1 MTLHAKPTS
10 VLPTSI
16 AVSTAV
22 QYGQPLTGNY
32 SIEITT
38 AKAALAERLLTILG
52 IGGIIIAGLSRPFPD
67 PYAAIGTRARH
78 AATIRPASA
87 RKTETAFLLAEY
99 VRVLCL
105 QGIRANPS
113 GKLRARSGNRR
124 YAQRRPRYAHR
135 QMQFG
140 RDIRAFRRKQP
151 IRQLT
156 RVSEAPSAGLCNPAA
171 PARNASR
178 KSSSCPDAGR
188 TPRSRPG
195 RAPYCS
201 SRARAAA
208 RPESAGRGP

>member
-1 MTLHAKPTS
+1 MRAR
-10 VLPTSI
+10 
-16 AVSTAV
+16 
-22 QYGQPLTGNY
+22 LTKDCYCCTCGRAFNY
-32 SIEITT
+32 
-38 AKAALAERLLTILG
+38 LG

-87 RKTETAFLLAEY
+87 RKTETAFLFAEY

-113 GKLRARSGNRR
+113 GKLRAVPETGATRSGGLGM
-124 YAQRRPRYAHR
+124 RP
-135 QMQFG
+135 
-140 RDIRAFRRKQP
+140 DIRAFRRKQP

-178 KSSSCPDAGR
+178 KSSSYPDAGR

>member
-113 GKLRARSGNRR
+113 GKLRAVPETGATRSGGLGMRT
-124 YAQRRPRYAHR
+124 
-135 QMQFG
+135 G
-140 RDIRAFRRKQP
+140 RC
-151 IRQLT
+151 
-156 RVSEAPSAGLCNPAA
+156 SSAGHPSLPTKAADPAA
-171 PARNASR
+171 YPRLG
-178 KSSSCPDAGR
+178 SSIRRFTQSG
-188 TPRSRPG
+188 
-195 RAPYCS
+195 S
-201 SRARAAA
+201 SR
-208 RPESAGRGP
+208 S

>member
-1 MTLHAKPTS
+1 MDGSRYCDRSRENGRRFGVKRH
-10 VLPTSI
+10 I
-16 AVSTAV
+16 G
-22 QYGQPLTGNY
+22 YGWG
-32 SIEITT
+32 
-38 AKAALAERLLTILG
+38 ARA
-52 IGGIIIAGLSRPFPD
+52 SRPLRLEKRKRLFSLRNTSES
-67 PYAAIGTRARH
+67 YVCKAFEQTRPGNCEPFRK
-78 AATIRPASA
+78 PA
-87 RKTETAFLLAEY
+87 
-99 VRVLCL
+99 
-105 QGIRANPS
+105 
-113 GKLRARSGNRR
+113 LRAAAASVC
-124 YAQRRPRYAHR
+124 APADAVRP
-135 QMQFG
+135 
-140 RDIRAFRRKQP
+140 DIRAFRRKQP